1 MLPAKSVVK
10 YCTQYSPTPGS
21 GVEGV
26 TGEQE
31 LAKLVSDTV
40 QQANSQL
47 LSTLGL
53 LFVLFIAFFSSVVAL
68 GLYLLWRSMPTQGV
82 KDLLVSA
89 TEQFKA
95 VIQETTSKLKTPLEV
110 DNLLG
115 NILVDGINKFY
126 ERIGHTSATTPR
138 TEPPPDTVP
147 IGG

>member
-1 MLPAKSVVK
+1 VDDPSE
-10 YCTQYSPTPGS
+10 
-21 GVEGV
+21 VEGM

-31 LAKLVSDTV
+31 LAILVSDTV
-40 QQANSQL
+40 QQANSHL

-110 DNLLG
+110 DDLLG
-115 NILVDGINKFY
+115 KVLVGGIDEFY
-126 ERIGHTSATTPR
+126 KRIGHIPATTPTANQR
-138 TEPPPDTVP
+138 SDPSVSTDPPPDTVP
-147 IGG
+147 LGG

>member
-1 MLPAKSVVK
+1 
-10 YCTQYSPTPGS
+10 
-21 GVEGV
+21 VEGV
-26 TGEQE
+26 DGEAE

-40 QQANSQL
+40 QQANGQL
-47 LSTLGL
+47 LGTLGV

-110 DNLLG
+110 DNLFG
-115 NILVDGINKFY
+115 NILMDGINKFY
-126 ERIGHTSATTPR
+126 ERIGHTPATTPTANQR
-138 TEPPPDTVP
+138 SDPPVDKAPPPDTVP
-147 IGG
+147 MGG